1 MAGVSERRVRRISFP
16 RVWWVYIGTGL
27 IIADLLLMVLR
38 YLGVVF
44 KTNAVA
50 ELAVHHGIDAEAQ
63 GLLHLA
69 NVLNM
74 VHWKWIGE
82 IFLVG
87 VVLLFI
93 GMWKPFYRK
102 K

>member
-1 MAGVSERRVRRISFP
+1 MAGVPKRQMRRISFS
-16 RVWWVYIGTGL
+16 RIWWVYIGAGL
-27 IIADLLLMVLR
+27 LIADLLLMVLR

-50 ELAVHHGIDAEAQ
+50 ELAVHHGVDAEAQ
-63 GLLHLA
+63 NLLHLA
-69 NVLNM
+69 DVLNV

-93 GMWKPFYRK
+93 GLWKPFYRK

>member
-1 MAGVSERRVRRISFP
+1 MAGVPKRQMRRISFS
-16 RVWWVYIGTGL
+16 RIWWVYIGAGL
-27 IIADLLLMVLR
+27 LIADLLLMVLR

-50 ELAVHHGIDAEAQ
+50 ELAVHHGVDAEAQ
-63 GLLHLA
+63 NLLHLA
-69 NVLNM
+69 DVLNV

-93 GMWKPFYRK
+93 GIWKPFYRK